1 MGEGNQSK
9 NYLLW
14 IALAALA
21 CLCVVMMRKYNE
33 TKEQVDQ
40 LIVKS
45 DSIALAGQMQMEA
58 MAAQEEES
66 IDPMLE
72 LPVEKL
78 SVKLDKGPSCM
89 VANTFE
95 TYYARNVI
103 DGNRGTAWGRESY
116 QGSKGTFAFNLP
128 CRRLDH
134 IDIWNGKW
142 GEMGAWED
150 NARVKEMTISKR
162 NKIGEVMELGTFT
175 LENRHEVQTI
185 YFDFYAEEARDIE
198 TLTITVSGKFGG
210 ELFQDL
216 YLSELEFFGS
226 K

>member
-33 TKEQVDQ
+33 TKEQVNQ

-58 MAAQEEES
+58 MVTQEEES

-116 QGSKGTFAFNLP
+116 QGSKGTFVFNLP

-142 GEMGAWED
+142 GEMGAWGD

-162 NKIGEVMELGTFT
+162 NKIGEVMDLGTFT

>member
-116 QGSKGTFAFNLP
+116 QGSKGSFVFNLP

-142 GEMGAWED
+142 GEMGAWGD

>member
-116 QGSKGTFAFNLP
+116 QGSKGTFVFNLP

-175 LENRHEVQTI
+175 LENRHEIQTI